1 MLVLV
6 IGAGVCI
13 SVSVSARGRKRCR
26 DKGWTFASDTS
37 HTGLISGAA
46 ASFRFCNSFALMAGF
61 AFKAIKPR
69 FFFGST
75 AGTAGTDAMRVN
87 KLFVLLTWEG
97 EFLMFPY
104 CKSMMVFSKLGLP
117 LVI

>member
-1 MLVLV
+1 MLVL
-6 IGAGVCI
+6 GVCI
-13 SVSVSARGRKRCR
+13 SVSVSARGRVRCR

-37 HTGLISGAA
+37 HMGLISGDAA
-46 ASFRFCNSFALMAGF
+46 PFRFCNSFALMAGF

-87 KLFVLLTWEG
+87 KLFVFLTWEVG

-104 CKSMMVFSKLGLP
+104 CKFDGIFEVRATAGDLIL
-117 LVI
+117 